1 MHDHP
6 SKMPL
11 VSQRISEILASISTS
26 DKQTFLSF
34 WMNKI
39 FRISTSGMTSPASY
53 RTHHSTTTSAMVIT
67 MTMRSFPN

>member
-34 WMNKI
+34 CQGR
-39 FRISTSGMTSPASY
+39 FQLSG
-53 RTHHSTTTSAMVIT
+53 
-67 MTMRSFPN
+67 F

>member
-1 MHDHP
+1 MTKMHDHP

-26 DKQTFLSF
+26 DKQTFLSL

-53 RTHHSTTTSAMVIT
+53 RTHHSRNLEWLENM
-67 MTMRSFPN
+67 MRHYG